1 MYTHAYLRPSM
12 MTRKQCTIAWPP
24 ALTTIAE
31 GWIKRSRRC
40 AMRWRPR
47 KAAGINCRYSSVSF
61 RPRHVPHIHCAFL
74 SLPLFP
80 LSPVLLISFKNP
92 YFAPLL
98 PPRRLLHWPTI
109 FPCISSFGN
118 LCSFAEWTCTAGDA
132 SICSIRGTRATA
144 QVPAW
149 CIYEEATRARNHR
162 QDPKRAPKGH
172 QRRTSARTEAVGYLE
187 RSRAPIGMQAALPY
201 PAPLPGSSS
210 RWWQACVV
218 GPIAW
223 ARSGEGR
230 DFKREK
236 MTPIV
241 LSWDDVIAAHI
252 FINDVFFF
260 PLRVI

>member
-1 MYTHAYLRPSM
+1 MMCERIVLFSAGWSCSAKDTCLWCIYLTPTPSLCGLLTQNLVLFLLTMYTHAYLRPSM

-98 PPRRLLHWPTI
+98 PPRRLLH
-109 FPCISSFGN
+109 
-118 LCSFAEWTCTAGDA
+118 
-132 SICSIRGTRATA
+132 
-144 QVPAW
+144 
-149 CIYEEATRARNHR
+149 
-162 QDPKRAPKGH
+162 
-172 QRRTSARTEAVGYLE
+172 
-187 RSRAPIGMQAALPY
+187 
-201 PAPLPGSSS
+201 
-210 RWWQACVV
+210 
-218 GPIAW
+218 
-223 ARSGEGR
+223 
-230 DFKREK
+230 
-236 MTPIV
+236 
-241 LSWDDVIAAHI
+241 
-252 FINDVFFF
+252 
-260 PLRVI
+260 